1 MMIFNSKEEDE
12 VILNS
17 SAPSMVSKFLKKDS
31 KIHYQKLKDYLDLL
45 KIPYTEDHTLVLD
58 SNVYTNSVWQF
69 KTNTDDILVT

>member
-17 SAPSMVSKFLKKDS
+17 SAPSMASKFLKKDS
-31 KIHYQKLKDYLDLL
+31 KAHYQKLKDYLDLL